1 MNFGSEK
8 PSDLQSYWGKN
19 KCFFW
24 TLWKGSV
31 TRAFGNHFR
40 RIDSLCSKVLTN
52 FDRFDGILMD
62 SMNALQTFM
71 NAVIRNIVEIITQ
84 L

>member
-1 MNFGSEK
+1 MNFGSK
-8 PSDLQSYWGKN
+8 VPSDLQSYIGEN
-19 KCFFW
+19 KWFFRS
-24 TLWKGSV
+24 LWKGSV

-71 NAVIRNIVEIITQ
+71 NAFLRNIVEIITQ